1 MTMTMDQYS
10 GLPPMP
16 ILELTTEQMFKMR
29 RMKDALEKAPKEEII
44 PLFLEVQKTNFIL
57 TNNVGQLLSAWNL
70 PLTTPEVQ

>member
-1 MTMTMDQYS
+1 
-10 GLPPMP
+10 MP
-16 ILELTTEQMFKMR
+16 TTELTTEQMFKMR
-29 RMKDALEKAPKEEII
+29 RMKDLLEKAPKEEII

>member
-1 MTMTMDQYS
+1 
-10 GLPPMP
+10 MP
-16 ILELTTEQMFKMR
+16 TIELTTEQMFKMR
-29 RMKDALEKAPKEEII
+29 RMKDLLEKAPKEEII